1 MPKSSVSQVQIGD
14 TSGEAKPLQGWLS
27 ERKTKSLLY
36 CRINLLT
43 THKKQFSCG
52 QKLRHRMQNACSA
65 YRNIDFTQSLLKLSG
80 LSLSLLLSQPP
91 QYVPTKLP
99 VALCQKS
106 HTTYLETTRGP
117 FTYTMV

>member
-1 MPKSSVSQVQIGD
+1 MQSSRSQ
-14 TSGEAKPLQGWLS
+14 
-27 ERKTKSLLY
+27 
-36 CRINLLT
+36 
-43 THKKQFSCG
+43 
-52 QKLRHRMQNACSA
+52 
-65 YRNIDFTQSLLKLSG
+65 YRNTDFTQALLKLSG

-99 VALCQKS
+99 MALCQKS